1 MPESPEVREYYNFIK
16 SSLLNKTVT
25 NIKILSGK
33 YEKTPPEN
41 WNCLEKRLSDK
52 NKVIDIVVK
61 GKTIFIEIRCND
73 KSIWLSF
80 THGMTGYWDTEKIK
94 HSRILFSIENNLEIY
109 YNDTRNFGK
118 MNIYVNKIDYINAIS
133 HLGPDVLDENLTYD
147 QFYSRINNKP
157 RSKIGA
163 VLLDQKLIAGIGNY
177 MRCDILWY
185 AKLHYTRTI
194 GSLTEKERLDLY
206 NAVKV
211 LTFHYLNHNEDED
224 DYCLIYYKDHDTY
237 GNNVNRTKWLGRTIH
252 YVEWEI

>member
-211 LTFHYLNHNEDED
+211 LTFHYLNRNEDED